1 MPPTSPLT
9 GSVQLGGRS
18 APSRV
23 VFGPHETNL
32 GRERALSDRHVAYY
46 AARSAGGCGVI
57 VTETASVHDSDW
69 PYERAPL
76 AADCG
81 PGWQAITRAC
91 PSSLVLASIGH
102 TGGQGSSAY
111 SQRSLWAPSAVADA
125 VSRELPQ
132 VMGPAEIALVIA
144 GFASSAALAMASG
157 CAGVEIEAGHGALLR
172 QFLSGI
178 TNQRGDAYGSDKAL
192 LLREVLA
199 AVRAVL
205 GDGILALRLSCDEL
219 APWAGVTPDHAADL
233 VPTLDVDLLTIV
245 RAGPYAGSAYRPDS
259 HVEEGFNLELCAA
272 IKKVSSSPVV
282 LQGSVVTGVFAAHAL
297 AEGHCDLVEMTRA
310 QIAEPALV
318 AKLRAGLTPRP
329 CVLCNQAC
337 RVRDS
342 RNPLVS
348 CIGEPRSGYETSMPD
363 VPSGGNPQG
372 PDPVDFRQRRVLVVG
387 GGPAGLECARV
398 LAIRGFTVELREGSA
413 QLGGAVNDASL
424 GAGRSRLRQLTDW
437 LAAECLRL
445 GVQVQL
451 DSQVTASQIASY
463 DGDVVLATGSRS
475 FAGPQHPGA
484 VDRQIMVDSR
494 AALRGE
500 LPAEGTVLVH
510 DPVGGPVG
518 VSVAEK
524 LAAEGREVRIVTQ
537 DPIVG
542 TLLSL
547 TGDLADCNTRLQRA
561 GVQRELKA
569 LLRRASGGT
578 ALLEDVWTGTP
589 RSVPADVVVDCGHR
603 LPLEDL
609 YVTGLPRAG
618 DCVAPRTILEAV
630 LEGRRRAL
638 DV

>member
-1 MPPTSPLT
+1 VSVPAPQDDEDQLT
-9 GSVQLGGRS
+9 GSVQLGHRT

-23 VFGPHETNL
+23 VLGPHETNL
-32 GRERALSDRHVAYY
+32 GRERSLSDRHVAYY

-81 PGWQAITRAC
+81 PGWQAVVEAC
-91 PSSLVLASIGH
+91 PSSLVLASLGH

-132 VMGPAEIALVIA
+132 VMGPGEIALLVD

-178 TNQRGDAYGSDKAL
+178 TNQRSDAYGEDKAR
-192 LLREVLA
+192 LLREVLT

-219 APWAGVTPDHAADL
+219 APWAGVTPAHAAEL
-233 VPTLDVDLLTIV
+233 VPALDVDLLTVV

-272 IKKVSSSPVV
+272 IKKVSRAPVV
-282 LQGSVVTGVFAAHAL
+282 LQGSVVTGAFAARAL
-297 AEGHCDLVEMTRA
+297 SEGHCDLVEMTRA
-310 QIAEPALV
+310 QIADPALV
-318 AKLRAGLTPRP
+318 AKLRAGLVPRP

-348 CIGEPRSGYETSMPD
+348 CIGEPRSGYETSMPTET
-363 VPSGGNPQG
+363 PGAAG
-372 PDPVDFRQRRVLVVG
+372 RKALVVG

-398 LAIRGFTVELREGSA
+398 LAIRGFRVELREESA

-424 GAGRSRLRQLTDW
+424 GAGRWRLRQLTDW

-445 GVQVQL
+445 GVDVQL
-451 DSQVTASQIASY
+451 DSRVTPSQIASY
-463 DGDVVLATGSRS
+463 DGHVVLATGSR
-475 FAGPQHPGA
+475 ARPGA
-484 VDRQIMVDSR
+484 VDRQTMVDSR
-494 AALRGE
+494 AALRGD
-500 LPAEGTVLVH
+500 LPAEGAVLVH

-561 GVQRELKA
+561 GVQRELKS

-578 ALLEDVWTGTP
+578 ALLEDVWTGTQ